1 MTAAT
6 PPLAGLM
13 VARNAS
19 WGSASKG
26 ATMKSVPCKRDCQH
40 VQEEEGGDE
49 DDADENSD
57 DGDLSSSPVS
67 PSAGKLPYQT
77 QLEARAHLP
86 VHACGPEIVR
96 QDHSG
101 QEAWFGSPGPDWLHH
116 NAACLQKSCA
126 MTPDRTAPALTLS
139 LRATQPPYLL
149 AQLHHQL
156 VCHVRGDVHSL
167 RQQSCCCCLI
177 TSFLGQLGLH
187 TGPACC
193 CRSPGG

>member
-49 DDADENSD
+49 DDEDENID

-86 VHACGPEIVR
+86 VHACEPEIVR

-101 QEAWFGSPGPDWLHH
+101 QEAWFGSSGPDWLHH
-116 NAACLQKSCA
+116 MAACLQGARQLCHDTRSHRPSPY
-126 MTPDRTAPALTLS
+126 MVFQSNPAT
-139 LRATQPPYLL
+139 LL
-149 AQLHHQL
+149 ACAAPQPVGVPCQ
-156 VCHVRGDVHSL
+156 G
-167 RQQSCCCCLI
+167 
-177 TSFLGQLGLH
+177 
-187 TGPACC
+187 
-193 CRSPGG
+193 